1 MMVDALS
8 EERTPV
14 PAPRRGPEDDTVQ
27 VDPALLNAARKEIGV
42 TYAAL
47 AEAVG
52 ISRSMVSH
60 LCRGRTVTCRRATG
74 EAIEDALG
82 VERGSLFGDPD
93 YETLRNRRGART
105 LNPLPLERTI
115 EKKQK

>member
-1 MMVDALS
+1 MTVDALS
-8 EERTPV
+8 DERTPV

-27 VDPALLNAARKEIGV
+27 VDPALLNRTRREAGA

-47 AEAVG
+47 AEAGDV
-52 ISRSMVSH
+52 SKSMISH
-60 LCRGRTVTCRRATG
+60 LCRGRTVTCRRALG

-82 VERGSLFGDPD
+82 VSRGYLFKDPD
-93 YETLRNRRGART
+93 YETLRTRRGART

-115 EKKQK
+115 EKK